1 MLISKCYWQLEY
13 KALEEKL
20 QSVRDESKRLNDKC
34 SELQRTLDS
43 ERVAWANDKKTLED
57 TIVDMS
63 TSEKHSEDDRS
74 LREAESR
81 RQEERATVRQINEL
95 RKHSDDILS
104 SGCRRKILPRGI
116 GPRRVDQDD

>member
-1 MLISKCYWQLEY
+1 MSKCYRQLEY

-34 SELQRTLDS
+34 SELQRTL
-43 ERVAWANDKKTLED
+43 VAWADDKKTLED

-116 GPRRVDQDD
+116 SPRRVDQND